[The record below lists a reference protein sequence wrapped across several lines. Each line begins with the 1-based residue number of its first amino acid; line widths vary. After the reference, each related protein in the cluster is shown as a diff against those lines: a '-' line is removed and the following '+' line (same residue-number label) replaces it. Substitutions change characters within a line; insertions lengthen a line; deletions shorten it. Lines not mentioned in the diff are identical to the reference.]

1 VLIPALLAPDLSI
14 LGYLA
19 GPRVGA
25 VTYNLVHNWALPV
38 GFALLAI
45 VIGELWPLLA
55 ATALAAHVGWGRALG
70 YGLKLPTGFKETHLG
85 RIGRDRSGRYADGAR
100 LNGQAT
106 QRYPRRRMISART
119 AGARPMTATSN
130 HSIIDSGMARN
141 ASASGGM

>member
-1 VLIPALLAPDLSI
+1 MNATWILRIESAAIGVLGIVAFLSLGGSPLVLIPALLAPDLSI

-45 VIGELWPLLA
+45 VIGQLWPLLA
-55 ATALAAHVGWGRALG
+55 ATALAAHVGWDRALG

-85 RIGRDRSGRYADGAR
+85 RIGRDRSGR
-100 LNGQAT
+100 
-106 QRYPRRRMISART
+106 
-119 AGARPMTATSN
+119 
-130 HSIIDSGMARN
+130 
-141 ASASGGM
+141 